1 VVESR
6 LTTLW
11 TTEQVALISPNTI
24 RPVAA
29 VIAAPRLWGSRV
41 LTPDGDDRFWALIT
55 VAMAKI
61 SARTPDAN
69 AEADHRRS
77 DLHWG
82 GGLLMP

>member
-1 VVESR
+1 VDDGARGTDQSEHDQTCCSGDR
-6 LTTLW
+6 GT
-11 TTEQVALISPNTI
+11 Q
-24 RPVAA
+24 A
-29 VIAAPRLWGSRV
+29 VGSRV

-55 VAMAKI
+55 VAMAKM

-82 GGLLMP
+82 DGPL